1 MAMLSEQSLKGMNT
15 KVVALLLA
23 VGLAGAHQAHSET
36 SAT

>member
-1 MAMLSEQSLKGMNT
+1 MAMLNIQSLKGTDT
-15 KVVALLLA
+15 KAVALLLV